1 MGADLANQAGFQ
13 LGRHLAPPRGSCLES
28 QVEYPEMDNQLV
40 LALDTLA
47 AMVPL
52 LAKVLAA
59 MGLLAAAATQLEEC
73 YLLAA
78 NQLLR
83 PIAAARALAAPE
95 ALFDQNPVVI
105 LVYKLGGHLPTWNRL
120 WHKLHVHLALPHLCI
135 G

>member
-13 LGRHLAPPRGSCLES
+13 LGRHLAPLRGSCLES
-28 QVEYPEMDNQLV
+28 QVECPEMDNQLV

-59 MGLLAAAATQLEEC
+59 MGLLAAAAATQLEEC

-95 ALFDQNPVVI
+95 ALFDQKSRCYI
-105 LVYKLGGHLPTWNRL
+105 KLGAHLPTWNRL

>member
-1 MGADLANQAGFQ
+1 
-13 LGRHLAPPRGSCLES
+13 
-28 QVEYPEMDNQLV
+28 MDNQLV

-47 AMVPL
+47 ATVL
-52 LAKVLAA
+52 LLTKVLAA

-95 ALFDQNPVVI
+95 ALVDQKS
-105 LVYKLGGHLPTWNRL
+105 KLSWAPT
-120 WHKLHVHLALPHLCI
+120 
-135 G
+135 

>member
-13 LGRHLAPPRGSCLES
+13 LGRHLALPLGSALES
-28 QVEYPEMDNQLV
+28 QVECPEMDNQLV
-40 LALDTLA
+40 LALDILA

-59 MGLLAAAATQLEEC
+59 MGLLVAAATQLEEC

-95 ALFDQNPVVI
+95 ALFDQKSSCYI
-105 LVYKLGGHLPTWNRL
+105 KLGAHLPTWNRL

-135 G
+135 E

>member
-13 LGRHLAPPRGSCLES
+13 LGRNLAPPRGSRLES
-28 QVEYPEMDNQLV
+28 QVECLEMDNQLV

-105 LVYKLGGHLPTWNRL
+105 LVYKLGAHLPTWNRL

>member
-28 QVEYPEMDNQLV
+28 QVECPEMDNQLV

-59 MGLLAAAATQLEEC
+59 MGLLVAAAPSLRNVTS
-73 YLLAA
+73 LL
-78 NQLLR
+78 
-83 PIAAARALAAPE
+83 PI
-95 ALFDQNPVVI
+95 NS
-105 LVYKLGGHLPTWNRL
+105 
-120 WHKLHVHLALPHLCI
+120 
-135 G
+135 

>member
-13 LGRHLAPPRGSCLES
+13 LGRHLAPLRGSCLES
-28 QVEYPEMDNQLV
+28 QVECPKMDNQLV

-59 MGLLAAAATQLEEC
+59 MGLLAAAAATQLEEC

-95 ALFDQNPVVI
+95 ALFDQKSSCYI
-105 LVYKLGGHLPTWNRL
+105 KLGAHLPTWNRL

>member
-13 LGRHLAPPRGSCLES
+13 LGRHLAPLRGSCLES
-28 QVEYPEMDNQLV
+28 QVECPKMDNQLV

-95 ALFDQNPVVI
+95 SLFDQKSSC
-105 LVYKLGGHLPTWNRL
+105 Y
-120 WHKLHVHLALPHLCI
+120 I
-135 G
+135 GI